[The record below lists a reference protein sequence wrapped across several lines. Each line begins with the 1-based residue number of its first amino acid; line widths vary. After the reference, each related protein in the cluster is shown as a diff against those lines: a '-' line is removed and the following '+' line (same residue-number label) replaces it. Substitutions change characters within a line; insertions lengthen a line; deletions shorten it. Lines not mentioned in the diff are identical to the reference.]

1 MRVKKEYIVLICVIL
16 ALSVYLILRNPDSTH
31 YQLPK
36 LSNITT
42 KDVSKIEI
50 STAGTSIVLNKK
62 EDKWHITPEGYAA
75 DADKVKGMLDV
86 IKELTV
92 TTLVSESKNYIRY
105 DLGDDKKITVRAWT
119 GGTLTREFEVGKV
132 ATSYRHTFVMLAD
145 DDRVY
150 HARGNFR
157 GRFDQT
163 IERLRDKTVLSF
175 DQSEIQE
182 IHISKGEEAI
192 VFARKEIPVQ
202 VSVSEEADAQ
212 SPPPPEVEMVWQTA
226 DGKAGDETRLSK
238 LLTTLS
244 NLKCEKYVDDRK
256 KEDFANPICT
266 IRLKGP
272 QEYMLSIFAKS
283 DKEAKNY
290 PAVSS
295 ENDYPFLIPKWQADN
310 LMKKP
315 EELLKNPE
323 EG

>member
-16 ALSVYLILRNPDSTH
+16 ALSVYLILRNPDRTH

-36 LSNITT
+36 LPNITT
-42 KDVSKIEI
+42 KDISKIEI

-62 EDKWHITPEGYAA
+62 EDKWHITPEGYPA
-75 DADKVKGMLDV
+75 DADRVKDMLDV

-119 GGTLTREFEVGKV
+119 GGTLAREFEVGKA

-163 IERLRDKTVLSF
+163 VERLRDKTVLSF

-182 IHISKGEEAI
+182 IHISTGEEAM
-192 VFARKEIPVQ
+192 VFARKEIPVE

-212 SPPPPEVEMVWQTA
+212 SPPPPEAEMVWQTT
-226 DGKAGDETRLSK
+226 DGKEGDETRLSK
-238 LLTTLS
+238 LLATLS
-244 NLKCEKYVDDRK
+244 NLKCERYVDDRK
-256 KEDFANPICT
+256 KEDFANPIYT
-266 IRLKGP
+266 LQLKGP

-295 ENDYPFLIPKWQADN
+295 ENDYPFLIPQWQADN

-315 EELLKNPE
+315 EELLENPE
-323 EG
+323 DG

>member
-1 MRVKKEYIVLICVIL
+1 
-16 ALSVYLILRNPDSTH
+16 
-31 YQLPK
+31 
-36 LSNITT
+36 
-42 KDVSKIEI
+42 
-50 STAGTSIVLNKK
+50 
-62 EDKWHITPEGYAA
+62 
-75 DADKVKGMLDV
+75 MLDV

-105 DLGDDKKITVRAWT
+105 DLDDDKKITVRAWT
-119 GGTLTREFEVGKV
+119 GGTLTREFEVGKA
-132 ATSYRHTFVMLAD
+132 ATSSRHTFVMLAD

-150 HARGNFR
+150 HAQGNFR

-163 IERLRDKTVLSF
+163 IERLRDKTVLFF

-182 IHISKGEEAI
+182 IHISKGEEAM

-212 SPPPPEVEMVWQTA
+212 SPPPPPEVEMVWQTA

-266 IRLKGP
+266 LWLKGP
-272 QEYMLSIFAKS
+272 KEYTLSIFAKS

-290 PAVSS
+290 PAVCS